1 MPKIKTGDIQ
11 TYFEIHGA
19 GEPLVF
25 IHGLGS
31 SGRDWQFQ
39 LPVFTPHFQV
49 ITYDVRGHGQ
59 TDKPPGPYS
68 VPMFA
73 DDLKALLDALEIR
86 KAHIVGISMGGM
98 IALQL
103 TASYPDVVK
112 SQAIVNSWAEHI
124 PENFRQRMALFQ
136 RLVLFQAFSMR
147 KIGQIIA
154 KKMFIKPEQEEIRQV
169 FIDRWA
175 ENHKPSWMAASRGML
190 GWSVWDNLGGMN
202 CPSLVI
208 AADEDYTP
216 ISTKE
221 KFVALMP
228 NAELVV
234 IEDSR
239 HATPVEKPEQF
250 NQVLLNFLLSIR

>member
-250 NQVLLNFLLSIR
+250 NQILLDFLLSVR

>member
-1 MPKIKTGDIQ
+1 MPKIKTGDIH
-11 TYFEIHGA
+11 TYYEIHGE

-39 LPVFTPHFQV
+39 VPVFTPHFQV

-73 DDLKALLDALEIR
+73 DDLKRLLDALEIR
-86 KAHIVGISMGGM
+86 EAHMVGISMGGM
-98 IALQL
+98 IALQMA
-103 TASYPDVVK
+103 ASYPAMVK
-112 SQAIVNSWAEHI
+112 SQTIVNSWAEHV
-124 PENFRQRMALFQ
+124 PETFRQRMAIFQ
-136 RLVLFQAFSMR
+136 RLFLFRAFSMQR
-147 KIGQIIA
+147 IGKILS

-169 FIDRWA
+169 FVERWA
-175 ENHKPSWMAASRGML
+175 ENHKPSWMAASRGLL
-190 GWSVWDNLGGMN
+190 GWSVWDDLEEMT
-202 CPSLVI
+202 CPTLVI

-216 ISTKE
+216 LATKE

-239 HATPVEKPEQF
+239 HATPVERPELF
-250 NQVLLNFLLSIR
+250 NQILLDFLLSVR